1 MSNSN
6 KGGNKSPAK
15 PATDPATVEPQG
27 EQQPA
32 TVIAVE
38 AVAPG
43 PADQATTAEASGAQ
57 TEVGASSEGAAGGA
71 AEEAAVET
79 AVLNPG
85 EVSVWPVRT
94 YQDAGEL
101 KRRGG
106 PSYNAPR
113 RHAEALHQRGLVSLE
128 DPKA

>member
-6 KGGNKSPAK
+6 KGTNKPSAK
-15 PATDPATVEPQG
+15 PATDTAAAGPQG

-32 TVIAVE
+32 AVIAVE

-43 PADQATTAEASGAQ
+43 PADEATAAVASGAQ
-57 TEVGASSEGAAGGA
+57 AEVGASAEGDAGA
-71 AEEAAVET
+71 AEEGAAVET
-79 AVLNPG
+79 AVVNPG

-106 PSYNAPR
+106 PSYTAPR